1 MKHYNICIIGAG
13 ASGCAAAITAA
24 KDNKSVCILEKN
36 KEVLRK
42 VAATGNGKCN
52 ISNTNCENVREV
64 VDFFETIGI
73 YFAEE
78 DEGRLYPYNRS
89 ASTVVEVMA
98 DEMKALGVEVYTE
111 TEVKEIKKG
120 FVISTSEGRF
130 EADKLL
136 IAAGGKSGPQ
146 FGTTG
151 DGYIFARKLGHK
163 VSTLIPSLTAIECEG
178 DFKKLKGIR
187 ALAKVTL
194 RKDGKDIAQERGE
207 VQFTEDGLSGICI
220 FNLSRFL
227 KIEKGEDFKKGI
239 RRFTVSIDFLP
250 EMDDEKA
257 SEVIRKLGLTSLL
270 KKPLTAVVSENNI
283 KDFEVTVTG
292 VKGWKQSQVTAGGV
306 SLDEID
312 MDTMESKVVPGLYF
326 AGEVIDYDGPCG
338 GYNLT
343 NAWITGIK
351 AGKAML

>member
-1 MKHYNICIIGAG
+1 MKHYHICIIGAG

-24 KDNKSVCILEKN
+24 ERGRDICILEKN

-42 VAATGNGKCN
+42 VAATGNGRCN
-52 ISNTNCENVREV
+52 ISNTNCEEV
-64 VDFFETIGI
+64 KDVADFFEDLGI

-89 ASTVVEVMA
+89 AATVVEVL
-98 DEMKALGVEVYTE
+98 EGKLKELGIDIYTE
-111 TEVKEIKKG
+111 TEVKEIEEGFTVKTSKG
-120 FVISTSEGRF
+120 IFT
-130 EADKLL
+130 ADKLL
-136 IAAGGKSGPQ
+136 IASGGKSGPQ

-151 DGYIFARKLGHK
+151 DGYIFARKLGHT

-178 DFKKLKGIR
+178 NFKKLKGIR
-187 ALAKVTL
+187 ALASVTL
-194 RKDGKDIAQERGE
+194 RKDGKDIASERGE

-220 FNLSRFL
+220 FNLSRYL
-227 KIEKGEDFKKGI
+227 KVEKGENFREGI
-239 RRFTVSIDFLP
+239 RRFTVSVDFLP
-250 EMDDEKA
+250 DMDEEKA
-257 SEVIRKLGLTSLL
+257 HKLIEKVGIVSLL
-270 KKPLTAVVSENNI
+270 KKPLLDIITEQNI

-292 VKGWKQSQVTAGGV
+292 AKGWKQSQVTAGGV
-306 SLDEID
+306 VTDEID
-312 MDTMESKVVPGLYF
+312 MSTMESRLVPGLYL

-343 NAWITGIK
+343 NAWMTGIK